1 MEFDGTLR
9 NIQLI
14 LSLMILGLCVFGG
27 VTLLAHPRRSRAKS
41 ILGAGMLLWAV
52 LIVFRLA
59 VNPWLDSSK
68 PLFQPLI
75 LIIGGFG
82 MAVTTC
88 YIIEI
93 LRPGFLTFRRFI
105 LFLSPV
111 IVCSLLSEFITFTVG
126 KCRFITAREI
136 CSPSPISTYCSGVR

>member
-1 MEFDGTLR
+1 MMEFDGTLR

-41 ILGAGMLLWAV
+41 ILGAGMLLWAM

-93 LRPGFLTFRRFI
+93 QRP
-105 LFLSPV
+105 
-111 IVCSLLSEFITFTVG
+111 
-126 KCRFITAREI
+126 
-136 CSPSPISTYCSGVR
+136 